1 MYGNFWGNLGNFLF
15 HHLITLL
22 SITLL
27 TIHTYGDPH
36 NFYFQFPFHLSLS
49 LVLFLALSLSFCLYL
64 TQMGQSRPLFC
75 LFSSFSSYNFNNTNW
90 KKHRLYAWDSNP
102 GLKDGRRRQNHRTMA
117 VLFRP
122 NWYWHISKI
131 GLLGSLSTGTPVG
144 SIQVPA
150 PIGSFT
156 VNWFFKRTNMYLG
169 TASDIC
175 NFYTC
180 TTIS

>member
-1 MYGNFWGNLGNFLF
+1 MFN
-15 HHLITLL
+15 
-22 SITLL
+22 
-27 TIHTYGDPH
+27 HTYFRNTIAQQEEVDKLASKSH
-36 NFYFQFPFHLSLS
+36 VSSSTAKFSEEINLEEVHSMFT
-49 LVLFLALSLSFCLYL
+49 FLKNGPISAS
-64 TQMGQSRPLFC
+64 FC

>member
-36 NFYFQFPFHLSLS
+36 KFYFQFPFHLSLS

-90 KKHRLYAWDSNP
+90 KKHWWCAWDSNP
-102 GLKDGRRRQNHRTMA
+102 GPQDGRCRQSQGAMA
-117 VLFRP
+117 ATLYLTLF
-122 NWYWHISKI
+122 
-131 GLLGSLSTGTPVG
+131 LLYLFPSFSSSICICLLSLSPD
-144 SIQVPA
+144 
-150 PIGSFT
+150 PIFC
-156 VNWFFKRTNMYLG
+156 FFLCHSSLYL
-169 TASDIC
+169 SL
-175 NFYTC
+175 
-180 TTIS
+180 SLLELML